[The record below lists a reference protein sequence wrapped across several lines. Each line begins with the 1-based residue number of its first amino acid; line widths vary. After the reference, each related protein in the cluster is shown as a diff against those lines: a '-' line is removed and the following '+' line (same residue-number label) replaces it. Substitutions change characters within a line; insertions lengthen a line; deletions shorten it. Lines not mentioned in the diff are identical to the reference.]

1 MVVQPVRETLGLTR
15 GIENVRRLFL
25 DTFGVRAGDASGAFL
40 DRGLA
45 RQVQVVQSTRGRM
58 SKSSLS
64 HAVQD
69 LDGQSFADSIR
80 HGVTLVCFS
89 EPWCGVC
96 GLERPILERVAVKV
110 ANCARVASMDVDEAP
125 DLAAHFNIEA
135 LPTLVLFKDGEAV
148 RTFVGVNS
156 EPVLTRAI
164 LSVLEAPLSA
174 LD

>member
-1 MVVQPVRETLGLTR
+1 
-15 GIENVRRLFL
+15 
-25 DTFGVRAGDASGAFL
+25 
-40 DRGLA
+40 
-45 RQVQVVQSTRGRM
+45 M
-58 SKSSLS
+58 SKSSFS

-69 LDGQSFADSIR
+69 LDAQSFEDSIR
-80 HGVTLVCFS
+80 HGVVLVDFS
-89 EPWCGVC
+89 EPWCGLC
-96 GLERPILERVAVKV
+96 SLQRPILERVAERVGDR
-110 ANCARVASMDVDEAP
+110 ARVASVDVDEAP

-174 LD
+174 PD